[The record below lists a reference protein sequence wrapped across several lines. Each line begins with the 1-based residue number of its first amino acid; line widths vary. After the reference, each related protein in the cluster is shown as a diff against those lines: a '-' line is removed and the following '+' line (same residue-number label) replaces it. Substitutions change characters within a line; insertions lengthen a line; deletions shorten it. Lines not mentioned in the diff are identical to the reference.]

1 MPDTTRWTAN
11 APLALKR
18 ADGNVHAFGP
28 GEPITGMA
36 EDWTPGEHLTSGDYP
51 KISPAPGSE
60 PAAGKSKAT
69 KKTVSRAAAGD
80 EEGSA

>member
-1 MPDTTRWTAN
+1 MPENTRWTSN
-11 APLALKR
+11 VPLALKR
-18 ADGNVHAFGP
+18 ADGNVYAFGP

-36 EDWTPGEHLTSGDYP
+36 EGWTPGEHLTSGNPP

-60 PAAGKSKAT
+60 PAAGKGKST
-69 KKTVSRAAAGD
+69 KRPSRAAAGD